1 MLTKPSNVLPLHLKQ
16 TLPPII
22 LIFTEGEGD
31 GIESRLTFKIFSTLH
46 KVNPWTM
53 NRALLAAKIKFSK
66 SHYRLLRMRPS
77 CDTGLV
83 WQVENCSSSYQR
95 KKYFKVNLLY
105 LLSRIWT
112 IFDWYQ
118 DHVLSKFSKND
129 TIGTQNSLTRKKRNI
144 FKDVLP

>member
-1 MLTKPSNVLPLHLKQ
+1 MLLHLKQ

-53 NRALLAAKIKFSK
+53 NRALLSSKIKFSK
-66 SHYRLLRMRPS
+66 SAVITAFKGCAFRVTPAW
-77 CDTGLV
+77 CDKLKIAPHLIKGK
-83 WQVENCSSSYQR
+83 S
-95 KKYFKVNLLY
+95 YFKVNLLY

-112 IFDWYQ
+112 IFDRYQ